1 MKKYCYIITSIL
13 VLILGITSC
22 SNEDTNTQNQVVERL
37 AVPIQ
42 NNEVQIGNQIWMA
55 KNLNVTRYR
64 NGDPIAQVTDPT
76 QWGNLTTGAWC
87 FYNNDPT
94 NGPIYGKLYNWF
106 AVNDLRG
113 LAPLGWRVPSEDDWF
128 GLTTFLGGSNISGT
142 KMKATILWSIP
153 NISTNSSNFTGLP
166 AGYCN
171 YNGLFK
177 NISKDGCWWSTTN
190 GFGLNNALYLNIV
203 YNSSQAYSTYNDK
216 NMGYTVRCIKN

>member
-1 MKKYCYIITSIL
+1 MKKYYYTIITIL
-13 VLILGITSC
+13 FIGLLSC
-22 SNEDTNTQNQVVERL
+22 SNEDTKTQNQVAARPT
-37 AVPIQ
+37 VPIL
-42 NNEVQIGNQIWMA
+42 NGEVQIGSQIWMT
-55 KNLNVTRYR
+55 KNLNVSRYR
-64 NGDPIAQVTDPT
+64 NGDLIPQVTDSS
-76 QWGNLTTGAWC
+76 QWENLTTGAWC
-87 FYNNDPT
+87 YYNNDQT

-128 GLTTFLGGSNISGT
+128 GLTTILGGSNISGT
-142 KMKATILWSIP
+142 KMKSTILWSIP

-171 YNGLFK
+171 YNGLYK
-177 NISKDGCWWSTTN
+177 NISKDGCWWSTTT
-190 GFGLNNALYLNIV
+190 GFGPNNALYLNVV